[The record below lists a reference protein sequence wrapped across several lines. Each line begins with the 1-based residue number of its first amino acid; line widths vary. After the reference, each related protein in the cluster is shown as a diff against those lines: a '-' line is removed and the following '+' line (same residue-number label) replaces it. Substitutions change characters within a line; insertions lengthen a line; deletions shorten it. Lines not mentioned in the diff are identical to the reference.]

1 MAVVDLL
8 KALFSIDVDLSMFD
22 AKTAQAEKK
31 AEETSKRIQGHF
43 NAMGVGI
50 AAGLGATIIPL
61 MEKFLVK
68 IEEAVKETAQWGLE
82 MEHMGARMGLTA
94 TQAATL
100 VGVMERFGVN
110 ANVGARA
117 LQILAMQVKQT
128 DNAMDPFQTKLGRVL
143 GSLRDTNGVALN
155 MAQVFDLAR
164 QKVAAA
170 STDME
175 KLQVAQSLVG
185 ARMGGQLLPVL
196 KMSNEEWSKVS
207 QSVIKAQ
214 GDVEAA
220 AEASLAYK
228 QASVELQ
235 QNLRGISV
243 AIGTE
248 LLPKLSEYISYLSRA
263 ISATKDLIAE
273 NPKLAEGLSF
283 LGTKGGGLNA
293 LTQSFLFAA
302 EHVGLVSKGTREIY
316 NNMDKVAAAAR
327 KIGLEKERQNE
338 LEKAAQEEAEFE
350 VANQQKLTQLAQQ
363 RVAATEKLYKL
374 GAATGKELEVAREDE
389 LLQLTKQRAII
400 EERLAGKGGGLLEGQ
415 REKLEQELLQN
426 RLRSVEIV
434 AQKTKEMYAD
444 EEMQLKANGALN
456 LSTEIQLLQRK
467 LSDEH
472 IVGEE
477 RLKIEAEV
485 YQKRRQF
492 EEEIYKLGRQLGA
505 TSVQDEIRMRKNRAA
520 EALGKGDI
528 TGASQEIVKIR
539 DLAIQQAEAEMA
551 FVKKI
556 RMVSLQDEI
565 DFQKQKLEAVKGNA
579 EEEMKVIGQIADLDK
594 QQYEKRLELALNY
607 TKTVVD
613 SYSQMTAAAAKGG
626 EQMTFA
632 EARRDAERKLV
643 EETRGARDI
652 AGTGGGTQAQRD
664 WAQQWAQQIFKQVSD
679 MQAAGKQVS
688 STLKDAADAARDVLK
703 SASGGEEVRAPGG
716 PSPVVGSILGPV
728 EGLATQ
734 GLARGSDIPRLDTSF
749 TDLAVRIRDVILG
762 VIPNLQNL
770 SNALAAA
777 TKTVTGSTGNQINL
791 PPALGPGQIQ
801 FGTGSPGAASPT
813 GTGTPAQPTFGATP
827 GGGFGTVSVG
837 GATETFDQSTA
848 RNLTSAIQKLSDRLD
863 AAFTDN
869 LSKSIGDAVAASVT
883 GSLDAAPVQ
892 ASVQVGVDPGTG
904 DLTAKVI
911 ENTFVKAL
919 Q

>member
-8 KALFSIDVDLSMFD
+8 KALFSIDVDLSMFE

-31 AEETSKRIQGHF
+31 AEETSKKIQGHF

-50 AAGLGATIIPL
+50 AAGLGAAVVPII
-61 MEKFLVK
+61 EKF
-68 IEEAVKETAQWGLE
+68 IEKMKESIKETAEWGLE

-110 ANVGARA
+110 ANVGARS
-117 LQILAMQVKQT
+117 LQILAMQVRQT
-128 DNAMDPFQTKLGRVL
+128 ENAVDPFQTKLGKVL
-143 GSLRDTNGVALN
+143 GSLRDTNGAALN

-164 QKVAAA
+164 QKVSAAA
-170 STDME
+170 SDTD

-196 KMSNEEWSKVS
+196 KLSNEEWSKVS
-207 QSVIKAQ
+207 QSVTKAQ

-243 AIGTE
+243 SIGTE
-248 LLPKLSEYISYLSRA
+248 LLPKLSEYIGYISRA
-263 ISATKDLIAE
+263 IAATKELAREYPQIAK
-273 NPKLAEGLSF
+273 NLDEGLNPATWGKEAFSA
-283 LGTKGGGLNA
+283 LNHT
-293 LTQSFLFAA
+293 LEF
-302 EHVGLVSKGTREIY
+302 VGLVSKGTGKAFD
-316 NNMDKVAAAAR
+316 NMDKVAEEAR
-327 KIGLEKERQNE
+327 KLSLEKEKQNE
-338 LEKAAQEEAEFE
+338 LDKAAQEEAEFE
-350 VANQQKLTQLAQQ
+350 ITNQQKLTQIAQQ
-363 RVAATEKLYKL
+363 RVSATEKLFKL
-374 GAATGKELEVAREDE
+374 GSASEKELDLAREEE
-389 LLQLTKQRAII
+389 LLELTKQRATI

-415 REKLEQELLQN
+415 KEKLEQELLQN

-444 EEMQLKANGALN
+444 EELQLKANGALN

-472 IVGEE
+472 VVGEE
-477 RLKIEAEV
+477 RLKVEAEV
-485 YQKRRQF
+485 YQKRKQF

-505 TSVQDEIRMRKNRAA
+505 VSVQEEIQMRKNRAA

-528 TGASQEIVKIR
+528 TGATQEIVKVR

-579 EEEMKVIGQIADLDK
+579 EEEMKVISQIADLDK

-613 SYSQMTAAAAKGG
+613 SYNQMTAAAAKGG

-652 AGTGGGTQAQRD
+652 AGGQGGTQAQRD
-664 WAQQWAQQIFKQVSD
+664 WAQSWAQQIFKTVSD
-679 MQAAGKQVS
+679 MQAAGKEVS
-688 STLKDAADAARDVLK
+688 GTLKDAADAAKDVLK

-762 VIPNLQNL
+762 VIPNLQNF
-770 SNALAAA
+770 SNALAQT
-777 TKTVTGSTGNQINL
+777 TKGITGSTGGQVNL

-801 FGTGSPGAASPT
+801 FGPGSPNAASPT
-813 GTGTPAQPTFGATP
+813 GSGTPAQPTFGSVP
-827 GGGFGTVSVG
+827 GGFGTVSVG
-837 GATETFDQSTA
+837 GQIESFDQNTA
-848 RNLTSAIQKLSDRLD
+848 RNLTAAIQKLSDRLD
-863 AAFTDN
+863 ASFTDN
-869 LSKSIGDAVAASVT
+869 LTKSIGDAVAASVS
-883 GSLDAAPVQ
+883 GSLDAAPVT
-892 ASVQVGVDPGTG
+892 ANVQVGVDPGTG